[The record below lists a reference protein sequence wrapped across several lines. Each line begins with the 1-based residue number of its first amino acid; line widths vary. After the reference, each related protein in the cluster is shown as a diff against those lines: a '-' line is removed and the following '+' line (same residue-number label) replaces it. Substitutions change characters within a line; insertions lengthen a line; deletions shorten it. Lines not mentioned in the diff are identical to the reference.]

1 MGRQKTPMSQNF
13 IKNYYSRIYSGQT
26 LTSEEVVQARKI
38 IKMNYEEGTEEY
50 ATAMNFLNS
59 MDAVRNAKT
68 INNKE

>member
-1 MGRQKTPMSQNF
+1 MSQNF

-50 ATAMNFLNS
+50 ETSMNFLNS

>member
-1 MGRQKTPMSQNF
+1 
-13 IKNYYSRIYSGQT
+13 
-26 LTSEEVVQARKI
+26 
-38 IKMNYEEGTEEY
+38 MNYEEGTEEY